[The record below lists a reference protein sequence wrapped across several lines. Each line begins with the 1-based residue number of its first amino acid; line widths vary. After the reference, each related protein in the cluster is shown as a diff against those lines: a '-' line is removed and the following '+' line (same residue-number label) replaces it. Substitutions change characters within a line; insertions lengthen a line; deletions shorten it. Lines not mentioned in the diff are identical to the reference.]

1 MRALSPKSASIVSSL
16 SLYSFQLVSLGY
28 SMYVARLFTP
38 EQLGVLSLTLAL
50 VGICEALKSG
60 GIGDYLIRQ
69 KDLSKETVELCLG
82 VTTLFSFFSG
92 AVLALSSSYIES
104 FFEFEEL
111 KLFILLASTN
121 FFLSPLISVN
131 SALLTRHFL
140 FLHKIII
147 DWAQTIIMMV
157 ITICIYKF
165 TNSIYAL
172 IGGIVA
178 GSVAQLLASLALRAP
193 GMRYIPSFSGLGS
206 IVSYSGKI
214 IGSTLVER
222 IATSAPEVLVG
233 KMSTPADV
241 AFQSKGMSTINLI
254 AHMLIAGFRPVAM
267 PYFSSKNKQDVNSY
281 VYATNLVHAVSLP
294 IILSLATFGGSLV
307 LFLFGD
313 QWEISGLLAAPLA
326 VWGTFINIHPFYRQI
341 LIVKQGENSL
351 MYRSLMQFITT
362 VLGVSIGF
370 YLNGLYGAAIGMA
383 CSAVATFI
391 YTHCLVS
398 KSLDVSWLALL
409 KSFNKSFILT
419 FACLLASAGVHNV
432 LSNLGLSLLALL
444 CCAFIA
450 MAVVWLFLVFLLNME
465 IKNIIVKA
473 VAR

>member
-1 MRALSPKSASIVSSL
+1 
-16 SLYSFQLVSLGY
+16 
-28 SMYVARLFTP
+28 MYVARLFTP
-38 EQLGVLSLTLAL
+38 EQLGVLSLTLAV

-69 KDLSKETVELCLG
+69 KDLSKETVKLCLG

-92 AVLALSSSYIES
+92 GVLALSSSYIES

-111 KLFILLASTN
+111 RLFILLASTN

-147 DWAQTIIMMV
+147 DWAQTLIMMV
-157 ITICIYKF
+157 TTIFIYKL

-178 GSVAQLLASLALRAP
+178 GSVAQLLASFVLRAP
-193 GMRYIPSFSGLGS
+193 GMRYLPSFSGVRE
-206 IVSYSGKI
+206 IVSYSSKI

-233 KMSTPADV
+233 KMGTPADV

-254 AHMLIAGFRPVAM
+254 AHMLIAGFKPVAM

-281 VYATNLVHAVSLP
+281 VYATNLVHTISLP
-294 IILSLATFGGSLV
+294 IILSLATFGSSLV
-307 LFLFGD
+307 LLLFGD

-326 VWGTFINIHPFYRQI
+326 VWGTLINIHPFYRQI

-351 MYRSLMQFITT
+351 MYRSIMQFVTT

-383 CSAVATFI
+383 CSAGATFA
-391 YTHCLVS
+391 YTHYLVS
-398 KSLDVSWLALL
+398 KSLDVRCLTLL
-409 KSFNKSFILT
+409 KSFNKTLLLT
-419 FACLLASAGVHNV
+419 LACLIASVGVDYA
-432 LSNLGLSLLALL
+432 LSGLELPLLAIL
-444 CCAFIA
+444 CCAFVA
-450 MAVVWLFLVFLLNME
+450 MALVWVILVFLLKME
-465 IKNIIVKA
+465 IKSIIIKA
-473 VAR
+473 IAR